1 MAEEVELTQPDV
13 MKLCKAYMNPEH
25 LAFVEKAYKFAAYV
39 HKDQVRKS
47 GEPYMSSSHSGSGN
61 SCRIKNGS

>member
-39 HKDQVRKS
+39 I
-47 GEPYMSSSHSGSGN
+47 
-61 SCRIKNGS
+61 RIRFANLASRTLSIPFRWQGFSLN